1 MAIIL
6 AIAIPMKDS
15 GQCSYQ
21 SFDTIAKITGLS
33 KTIMIRVVRML
44 EMKGL
49 VSTHGGRAGSG
60 HATHYC
66 FNAAG
71 AIGTLTNLNS
81 KSPRIYPR
89 VKSLLARAWL
99 DRALS
104 RIDLPSLCRM

>member
-1 MAIIL
+1 LAIIL

-49 VSTHGGRAGSG
+49 VSTHGGRGQRPR
-60 HATHYC
+60 HPLLFQCRRRNRYTH
-66 FNAAG
+66 G
-71 AIGTLTNLNS
+71 
-81 KSPRIYPR
+81 PE
-89 VKSLLARAWL
+89 
-99 DRALS
+99 
-104 RIDLPSLCRM
+104 